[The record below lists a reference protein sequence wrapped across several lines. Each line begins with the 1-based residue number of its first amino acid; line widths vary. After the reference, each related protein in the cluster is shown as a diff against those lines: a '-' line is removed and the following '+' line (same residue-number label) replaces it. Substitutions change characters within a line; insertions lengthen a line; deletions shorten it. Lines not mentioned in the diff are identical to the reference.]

1 MEPLLFSFGAGVLTA
16 LAPCVLP
23 VLPVILGGTF
33 SGKRSVRPLII
44 TLSLAIF
51 IVLFTLLLKVSTLLI
66 AIPQSTWEHVSGG
79 ILFFFGMITIFPEI
93 WEKISLSLKFGNVSQ
108 AVLDSAGKKEGIW
121 GLFFLGAAL
130 GLVFSSCSPVYL
142 LILAK
147 VLPESFFTGIIDLF
161 FYSCGLSF
169 VLFLIAFFGQK
180 FLQKIQWTRNPRG
193 IFRRGLGVLILIVGI
208 AIFTGID
215 KIVEAK
221 LVRIGYDGGLEIE
234 KKIAEHFEEK
244 LVK

>member
-108 AVLDSAGKKEGIW
+108 AVLDSAGKKEGFGDSFSW
-121 GLFFLGAAL
+121 ERRLVLFFRVAPLSIFL
-130 GLVFSSCSPVYL
+130 FLRKCSPKVFL
-142 LILAK
+142 LA
-147 VLPESFFTGIIDLF
+147 
-161 FYSCGLSF
+161 
-169 VLFLIAFFGQK
+169 
-180 FLQKIQWTRNPRG
+180 
-193 IFRRGLGVLILIVGI
+193 
-208 AIFTGID
+208 
-215 KIVEAK
+215 
-221 LVRIGYDGGLEIE
+221 
-234 KKIAEHFEEK
+234 
-244 LVK
+244 